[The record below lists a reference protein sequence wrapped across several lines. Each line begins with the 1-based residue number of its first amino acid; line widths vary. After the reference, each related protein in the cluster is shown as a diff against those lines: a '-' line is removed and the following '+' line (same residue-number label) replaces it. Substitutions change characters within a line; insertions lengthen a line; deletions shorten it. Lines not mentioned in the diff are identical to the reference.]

1 MLCCACAWDFV
12 AAVVVLGLV
21 GNRVV
26 WQRCR
31 AIRDGA
37 SLTSLP
43 ADWFMAMISIRKVH
57 EIES

>member
-1 MLCCACAWDFV
+1 MFV

-26 WQRCR
+26 WQRCRACR